1 MNRVTTT
8 VLLVASALV
17 FAGLFSTATSQ
28 PPPAARRTVFSPL
41 KAGQSVVLKERAGL
55 YEVGT
60 MDEAGPMTHKVVEV
74 GDDFLVLRD
83 EAGAV
88 ESRIPVT
95 AVRAVVHVRTKL
107 K

>member
-1 MNRVTTT
+1 MNRRTVA
-8 VLLVASALV
+8 VLLAAVVGLAI
-17 FAGLFSTATSQ
+17 LFSTATSQ
-28 PPPAARRTVFSPL
+28 PPPAARRSVFSTL
-41 KAGQSVVLKERAGL
+41 KAGQSVTLKERAGL

-60 MDEAGPMTHKVVEV
+60 IDEAGPLTHKVVEV

-95 AVRAVVHVRTKL
+95 AVRAVVHVTTKA